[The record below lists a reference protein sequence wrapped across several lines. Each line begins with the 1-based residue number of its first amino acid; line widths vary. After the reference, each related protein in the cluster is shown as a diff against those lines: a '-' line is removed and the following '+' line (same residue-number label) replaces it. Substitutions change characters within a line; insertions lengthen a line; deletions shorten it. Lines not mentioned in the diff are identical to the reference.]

1 MPGYDGRVPQAEP
14 AARPTLRRDAQR
26 NRDRIL
32 TTAREIFREQ
42 GASAPVEEI
51 ARRSGVGMGTL
62 YRHFPTKDALID
74 AIAVTRF
81 VEMTAAGDLAA
92 SKDDAG
98 AGLAELLGAIIDV
111 QIVDRGFRDA
121 LGASDVHPGSE
132 VQPLK
137 EKLRVQLTGLL
148 TRAQA
153 SGAIRQDVGRD
164 DILALLWGTGRVVE
178 RAGDDAARL
187 AHRSLALQL
196 DGLRAT
202 GAGRLPAPD
211 TLP

>member
-1 MPGYDGRVPQAEP
+1 MPGYDAVVPQAEP

-51 ARRSGVGMGTL
+51 ARRSEVGMGTL

-81 VEMTAAGDLAA
+81 VEITAAGEVAQA
-92 SKDDAG
+92 NGDAG
-98 AGLAELLGAIIDV
+98 EGFAELLRAIIDV
-111 QIVDRGFRDA
+111 QIIDRGFRDA
-121 LGASDVHPGSE
+121 LGAAGEALPGSE
-132 VQPLK
+132 VEPLK
-137 EKLRVQLTGLL
+137 DQIRQQLSDLL
-148 TRAQA
+148 SRAQA
-153 SGAIRQDVGRD
+153 SGAIRTDVGRD

-196 DGLRAT
+196 DGLRAP
-202 GAGRLPAPD
+202 GVRALPE
-211 TLP
+211 